1 DFSRV
6 AQKAGHQGDRGR
18 LFEDELRAALK
29 SHRFAFLY
37 ENVEMNAEA
46 AKVSSDALGVQPVF
60 VCPSDLRPRLWWLSV
75 DWTRLA
81 SDPTNRSP
89 LEWAKKGRRLAAVR
103 ASADSFDLGGLE
115 FHSSVAQGRKLMP
128 CATTPAPTDS
138 RRRRPVAGE
147 VAARPRDQEHTRAL
161 LDELVAETRLGRV
174 MGPCAAPDHW
184 SVPTVALPSVADMGV
199 LRQPPPGDCF
209 AALSFAICQVDE
221 NGELKLRRGE
231 DWRRSGHNA
240 TMGASDVPTHHFLG
254 DIVDLVLRAGVWP
267 RPPERLSPVGGSPP
281 RALRCSCALLLVLL
295 GHFVDD
301 FNGVDSADL
310 ADSAHHAAQAP
321 AKRHVVQG
329 VELSIRPEGVELA
342 PRPSGLSPGRSPDA
356 ADTVA
361 NSDDTLSLRRL
372 VASHRPRLVPWPGR
386 VTGPFPV
393 LYADAFFLDGD
404 LKKKPGHLAAGEA
417 VPKAARWQNS
427 PSPAPGRPRLLRLL
441 QFALMKGYGKD
452 PSVNGILA
460 SFWGLASDRQWAP
473 DFHRVPSESNVSDAI
488 SRGDDSRARAEGWTR
503 VATPVDDIM
512 DVLGRAAAD
521 IDFACHSAP

>member
-1 DFSRV
+1 MPGPVLGTAWGPGPAASEPDRSSAKRPRLTTNRPRGRDIILLSLFDGVGAAPYIIDRDARAWRTRTPAMVVWCAAPPCQDFSRV

-138 RRRRPVAGE
+138 RRRRPVAGRWAPVRPMALHGGGHAPGRQGSSAHPASGGE

-281 RALRCSCALLLVLL
+281 RALRHLSPLGRGRDALVPL
-295 GHFVDD
+295 
-301 FNGVDSADL
+301 
-310 ADSAHHAAQAP
+310 
-321 AKRHVVQG
+321 RHVLRRRG
-329 VELSIRPEGVELA
+329 ERVEL
-342 PRPSGLSPGRSPDA
+342 
-356 ADTVA
+356 
-361 NSDDTLSLRRL
+361 
-372 VASHRPRLVPWPGR
+372 
-386 VTGPFPV
+386 
-393 LYADAFFLDGD
+393 
-404 LKKKPGHLAAGEA
+404 
-417 VPKAARWQNS
+417 
-427 PSPAPGRPRLLRLL
+427 
-441 QFALMKGYGKD
+441 
-452 PSVNGILA
+452 
-460 SFWGLASDRQWAP
+460 
-473 DFHRVPSESNVSDAI
+473 
-488 SRGDDSRARAEGWTR
+488 
-503 VATPVDDIM
+503 
-512 DVLGRAAAD
+512 
-521 IDFACHSAP
+521 